1 MDDDIRITDL
11 SGIEPENFKFRNTRF
26 LTDEDHP
33 YAPEAAEP
41 DAELRRKNWNTRNGD
56 IQRVLDDF
64 PTEEPLVEQCALWMH
79 AVVGKHFFRDANH
92 RTAVA
97 LLRKLLRDNGIEPG
111 TWSIER
117 LEEVRDESHQV
128 RGEIEEIRLDT
139 LYQRD
144 ELYEVWLS
152 FFEEEL
158 DPKPLEK
165 Q

>member
-1 MDDDIRITDL
+1 MDDELRITDL
-11 SGIEPENFKFRNTRF
+11 SGIEPENFKFRNTQF
-26 LTDEDHP
+26 LNDGNHP
-33 YAPEAAEP
+33 YAPKATDSDP
-41 DAELRRKNWNTRNGD
+41 KIRRQNWNTRNGD
-56 IQRVLDDF
+56 LRRVLEDF
-64 PTEEPLVEQCALWMH
+64 PTDEPLIDQCALWMH

-97 LLRKLLRDNGIEPG
+97 LLRELLRDNGIDPG

-117 LEEVRDESHQV
+117 LEEVRDESHEV
-128 RGEIEEIRLDT
+128 RREIEEVRLDT

-152 FFEEEL
+152 FFKDEF

-165 Q
+165 S